1 MASNL
6 HVSNIFAV
14 EGRWVAITG
23 AGNYTETFYLTLKP
37 IPNATE

>member
-6 HVSNIFAV
+6 HVSNLFAV

-23 AGNYTETFYLTLKP
+23 AGKYTNNHLFYVKLV
-37 IPNATE
+37 